1 MTRRRGEECHLGWSR
16 ASEKFGARSGNEMAE
31 TRGMRIFSEIM
42 ICDEWSHFPQWGR
55 MIDQAT
61 MKPLI
66 WLPLSCAAVLLFNSC
81 ANNGSTSGND
91 PLGTGPFDAQ
101 GNYREDWADDPTK
114 WRKPGSR
121 QAAAAELPAIAA
133 NDVPPANANPLPPAG
148 SSSSPKPSSAKPSD
162 STASSSRPKTVA
174 SKPKPKP
181 KPTST
186 THTVK
191 SGDTLSGIASRY
203 GSTVAKIRSANGI
216 SGSMIRPGQKLKVPK
231 R

>member
-1 MTRRRGEECHLGWSR
+1 
-16 ASEKFGARSGNEMAE
+16 
-31 TRGMRIFSEIM
+31 M
-42 ICDEWSHFPQWGR
+42 ICGDWAHFPEWRR

-81 ANNGSTSGND
+81 ANKGSTAGND

-121 QAAAAELPAIAA
+121 HTPADELPAVAA
-133 NDVPPANANPLPPAG
+133 NELPPANANPLPPARR
-148 SSSSPKPSSAKPSD
+148 SSPKPSSTRPSA
-162 STASSSRPKTVA
+162 STGSSSSQPKEVA
-174 SKPKPKP
+174 YKPKPKPKP
-181 KPTST
+181 KPTSIT
-186 THTVK
+186 YTVK
-191 SGDTLSGIASRY
+191 KGDTLSGIASRY

>member
-1 MTRRRGEECHLGWSR
+1 
-16 ASEKFGARSGNEMAE
+16 
-31 TRGMRIFSEIM
+31 
-42 ICDEWSHFPQWGR
+42 

-66 WLPLSCAAVLLFNSC
+66 CLPLSCAAVLLFNRC
-81 ANNGSTSGND
+81 ANNGSTAGND

-121 QAAAAELPAIAA
+121 HAPSDDLPAVAS
-133 NDVPPANANPLPPAG
+133 NDLPPANASPLPPAV
-148 SSSSPKPSSAKPSD
+148 SSSPKP
-162 STASSSRPKTVA
+162 TASSGSTSSRPKPVVVA

-186 THTVK
+186 VYTVK
-191 SGDTLSGIASRY
+191 KGDTLSGIASRY

-216 SGSMIRPGQKLKVPK
+216 SGSLIRPGQMLKVPK

>member
-1 MTRRRGEECHLGWSR
+1 MD
-16 ASEKFGARSGNEMAE
+16 
-31 TRGMRIFSEIM
+31 FSEIM
-42 ICDEWSHFPQWGR
+42 ICGDSDHFPEWRR

-81 ANNGSTSGND
+81 ANKGSTAGND

-101 GNYREDWADDPTK
+101 GNYREDWADDPSK

-121 QAAAAELPAIAA
+121 HQAATDDLPTVAA
-133 NDVPPANANPLPPAG
+133 NDVPANANPLPPAG
-148 SSSSPKPSSAKPSD
+148 SSSLPKPSSKKPS
-162 STASSSRPKTVA
+162 SSKPSAASEVTSSRPKQVKSKSLA
-174 SKPKPKP
+174 SSKPKSKP

-186 THTVK
+186 TYTVK
-191 SGDTLSGIASRY
+191 SGDTLSGIAGRY
-203 GSTVAKIRSANGI
+203 GTTVAKLRSANGI
-216 SGSMIRPGQKLKVPK
+216 SGSMIHPGQKIKVPK

>member
-1 MTRRRGEECHLGWSR
+1 
-16 ASEKFGARSGNEMAE
+16 
-31 TRGMRIFSEIM
+31 M
-42 ICDEWSHFPQWGR
+42 IN
-55 MIDQAT
+55 QAT

-66 WLPLSCAAVLLFNSC
+66 WLPLSCAAAFVFSSC
-81 ANNGSTSGND
+81 ANNGSTAGND

-121 QAAAAELPAIAA
+121 KAPADDLPAVAS
-133 NDVPPANANPLPPAG
+133 NDLPPANASPLPPVG
-148 SSSSPKPSSAKPSD
+148 SSSSPKPSPTRP
-162 STASSSRPKTVA
+162 TASSGTSSSQPKEVA
-174 SKPKPKP
+174 YKPKPKPKP

-186 THTVK
+186 TYTVK
-191 SGDTLSGIASRY
+191 KGDTLSGIASRY
-203 GSTVAKIRSANGI
+203 GSSVAKIRSANGI

>member
-1 MTRRRGEECHLGWSR
+1 MGEIEDPG
-16 ASEKFGARSGNEMAE
+16 
-31 TRGMRIFSEIM
+31 IFSEIM
-42 ICDEWSHFPQWGR
+42 ICGDSAHFPECGQ

-81 ANNGSTSGND
+81 ANNGSTAGND

-101 GNYREDWADDPTK
+101 GNYREDWADDPSK
-114 WRKPGSR
+114 WRKPSSR
-121 QAAAAELPAIAA
+121 HAPADDLPAVAA
-133 NDVPPANANPLPPAG
+133 NDVPANANPLPPAG
-148 SSSSPKPSSAKPSD
+148 SSSLPKPSSRKPS
-162 STASSSRPKTVA
+162 SSKPSASSATTSSRPKPVESRSVA
-174 SKPKPKP
+174 SSKPKSKP

-186 THTVK
+186 TYTVK
-191 SGDTLSGIASRY
+191 KGDTLSGIASRN

-216 SGSMIRPGQKLKVPK
+216 SGSMIHPGQKLKIPK